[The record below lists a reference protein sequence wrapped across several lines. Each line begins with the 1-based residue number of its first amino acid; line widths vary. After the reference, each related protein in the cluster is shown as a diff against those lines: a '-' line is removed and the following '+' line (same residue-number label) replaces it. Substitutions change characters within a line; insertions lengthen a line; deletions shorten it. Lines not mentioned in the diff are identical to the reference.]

1 MSQLPFDLPK
11 SLVSYAEHFQQKPQN
26 AILRLERQLG
36 KRGPDAVGHFLLAWF
51 YHLEG
56 RNEEAVEQA
65 LKAKIYAPGSPF
77 FENLH
82 YYLVHP
88 DRFDAWT
95 PETGTTVQGK
105 SGTKSSEAGPVL
117 NLDALIEKLAEVESE
132 RITLSEDRQ
141 IKPSFSSEAGDTD
154 DIASDTLA
162 NIHETQGKTEAAI
175 RTYTRLKR
183 LNKNKKEYYEE
194 KIAELKALQK
204 KREEKEKKEGKEE

>member
-1 MSQLPFDLPK
+1 MSQLPFELPK
-11 SLVSYAEHFQQKPQN
+11 SLVSYAENYRQKPQN

-51 YHLEG
+51 YHLED

-77 FENLH
+77 FEKLH

-88 DRFDAWT
+88 DRFDAWIPDT
-95 PETGTTVQGK
+95 AKPIRSKTGTR
-105 SGTKSSEAGPVL
+105 SSEAGPVL

-132 RITLSEDRQ
+132 RITLSEE
-141 IKPSFSSEAGDTD
+141 KEAKSSVSSDSGETD
-154 DIASDTLA
+154 DIVSDTLA

-175 RTYTRLKR
+175 RTYSRLKK
-183 LNKNKKEYYEE
+183 LNKDKKEYYEE
-194 KIAELKALQK
+194 KIAELKQVQK
-204 KREEKEKKEGKEE
+204 KREESEEE

>member
-1 MSQLPFDLPK
+1 MSQLPFELPK

-26 AILRLERQLG
+26 AILRLERQLS

-51 YHLEG
+51 YHMQD

-77 FENLH
+77 FEKLH

-88 DRFDAWT
+88 DRFDAWV
-95 PETGTTVQGK
+95 PDTGKPARSK
-105 SGTKSSEAGPVL
+105 SGAISAEAGPVL

-132 RITLSEDRQ
+132 RITLSEDEETT
-141 IKPSFSSEAGDTD
+141 SSVSSDSGETD
-154 DIASDTLA
+154 DIVSDTLA

-175 RTYTRLKR
+175 KTYTRLKK
-183 LNKNKKEYYEE
+183 LNKHKKEYYEE
-194 KIAELKALQK
+194 KIAELKEVQK
-204 KREEKEKKEGKEE
+204 KRKESEEE

>member
-1 MSQLPFDLPK
+1 MSQLPFELPK

-26 AILRLERQLG
+26 AIFRLERQLN

-51 YHLEG
+51 YHLQN
-56 RNEEAVEQA
+56 RNDEAVEQA

-77 FENLH
+77 FEKLH

-95 PETGTTVQGK
+95 PEASRATQIKTDEADTV
-105 SGTKSSEAGPVL
+105 AGPVL

-132 RITLSEDRQ
+132 RITLSEDQ
-141 IKPSFSSEAGDTD
+141 KTKTSISSDSGETD

-175 RTYTRLKR
+175 RTYTRLKK
-183 LNKNKKEYYEE
+183 LNKHKKEYYEE
-194 KIAELKALQK
+194 KIAELKELQK
-204 KREEKEKKEGKEE
+204 KREEQREGNGEEE

>member
-1 MSQLPFDLPK
+1 MSQLPFELPK

-26 AILRLERQLG
+26 AILRLERQLN

-51 YHLEG
+51 YHLQN
-56 RNEEAVEQA
+56 RNDEATEQA

-77 FENLH
+77 FEKLH

-88 DRFDAWT
+88 DRFEAWT
-95 PETGTTVQGK
+95 PESARTVKSKTGKKET
-105 SGTKSSEAGPVL
+105 EAGPVL

-132 RITLSEDRQ
+132 RITLTEDQ
-141 IKPSFSSEAGDTD
+141 QTKSSVPSDSGETD

-175 RTYTRLKR
+175 RTYTRLMK
-183 LNKNKKEYYEE
+183 LNKHKKDYYKE
-194 KIAELKALQK
+194 KIAELKELQE
-204 KREEKEKKEGKEE
+204 KRKEE